1 MFDGVLGI
9 ISAISAVKVLNVT
22 GKLKTLRHPVEVSSN
37 FYKENQVF
45 DVYLSYICFIL
56 KVIAFSDEEGVRF
69 QSTFLG
75 SAAIAGV
82 LPVSTLQ
89 IPDKRYSLFS

>member
-1 MFDGVLGI
+1 MTRVVL
-9 ISAISAVKVLNVT
+9 ALV
-22 GKLKTLRHPVEVSSN
+22 
-37 FYKENQVF
+37 
-45 DVYLSYICFIL
+45 IL

-89 IPDKRYSLFS
+89 IPDKRYSDLLSYIRFMTTDEAYRNFVKQWFDSAKCFEGELDRHYRRKP